1 MALTPASRVLYI
13 KRQPCIQPALCP
25 TSEKGDLSKLSLP
38 CFVQH
43 TLRHQAQSHNSA
55 SQIAL
60 LTCADNPLHSP
71 WVQDES
77 TNEQNKPKSHV
88 PPRGRPTSISATSGG
103 GIASRLRQLFP
114 RWVSIYSILGF
125 SRPLHRL
132 DRFFCW
138 FWVPAPTRHLGETWR
153 RHFDDFSTVW
163 TIILASCRWAA
174 TTARTLCLDQFM
186 FPASNTQSFP
196 P

>member
-1 MALTPASRVLYI
+1 MCNTPSGTRHKATTQHLRSR
-13 KRQPCIQPALCP
+13 
-25 TSEKGDLSKLSLP
+25 S
-38 CFVQH
+38 
-43 TLRHQAQSHNSA
+43 
-55 SQIAL
+55 
-60 LTCADNPLHSP
+60 
-71 WVQDES
+71 
-77 TNEQNKPKSHV
+77 SHV
-88 PPRGRPTSISATSGG
+88 QTDPCTRHGSRMKAQMNRISPNPMCRLEAAQLQSRQLVG